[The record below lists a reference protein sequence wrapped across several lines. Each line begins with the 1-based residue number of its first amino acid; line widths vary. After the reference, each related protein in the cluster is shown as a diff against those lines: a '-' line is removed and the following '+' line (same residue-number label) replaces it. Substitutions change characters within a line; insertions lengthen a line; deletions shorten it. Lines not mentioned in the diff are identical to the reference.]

1 MHKGV
6 MKRLFSL
13 LMATVLAAA
22 LLPADL
28 RVKAAAIDTAINA
41 AGDSNTVEE
50 ADHVHDE
57 ITFTAWSDPTSL
69 PTEAGHY
76 YLTVNVMLSSKWYA
90 APGVTD
96 ICLNGHSITG
106 QTELAGDESGQVV
119 LDLYDC
125 KEAGALTVSGG
136 TLLNISSNAVFNM
149 YGGSISGCDH
159 SGECIRVM
167 SDTSVFNMYAGT
179 VTDNSGSYIVNGAG
193 HFNMYGGSVSNNSGI
208 GVNTANFSISGS
220 PVIRNNKVTSDGTET
235 EKNVWFMA
243 LSRIAIAGELTEGAD
258 IGVTLNKSLSCAE
271 PFVLTSGLSGKGDA
285 SAFSADEG
293 YSVRVNG
300 DGEAELYVGHSWGEP
315 NWVWADD
322 HSSAAA
328 TFTCTVCGDEQEVTD
343 SAPVETQ
350 VSAADCENDKVVK
363 YTAKVT
369 FEGEEYSDTTEEV
382 VLSGTAT
389 GHSYGAPEWEWA
401 ADYSNAA
408 ATFRCAGEDDEQTV
422 TDNSP
427 EMIVVSEETCTAD
440 KVVKYEASVTFE
452 GETFTDTT
460 DDVVIADTALGHEWG
475 EWTQTAAPGCTE
487 AGEETRTCS
496 RCGET
501 ETRPVAALGHSWKAP
516 EWNWE
521 GHASATATFVCERD
535 ADGSHTEILNAEIK
549 SEQGTGEDLGKTV
562 YTATVVGPDEKTYTD
577 VLKENDTYT
586 VTWKNWDGEM
596 LETDENVPYGTT
608 PTYDGEEPA
617 RDPDQEGHY
626 SFTGW
631 SPEAA
636 AVGGDAVYTAVF
648 ASETH
653 TYGEPEWSWTE
664 TDDGWTASAAFT
676 CSDCGFELTV
686 PAAKPSYEVTVEP
699 TVDAE
704 GEGVYTAAV
713 TGPDGENYTDT
724 KAVTI
729 AKLVASHIIVTDK
742 TGGAAATTVD
752 ANALYVGENTFTVTC
767 AYRNNG
773 KNIDTGCVIAV
784 DNGDGTY
791 TKLAVT
797 TINGVH
803 SFTVNVTN
811 ADVRLVIVLKG
822 DVCMDGEID
831 VGDLSF
837 IKQYMTRKRTLSALQ
852 LLAADACTDDD
863 IDVADLS
870 FIKQLMTYN
879 GVLRIAHASS
889 SETFGKYGEAPNQRR
904 TGVTEDNPGGN
915 MDGELNVTE
924 NPFNWSVIYRPVN
937 KNRAEF
943 IASFVIAAVANGSH
957 IGYSQNGRTG
967 VFDSLQAMNSTDP
980 AEITDLVNCDC
991 ATLVGAA
998 VYYSGLHWST
1008 LRKLCTWEMVDV
1020 LGGSDEFIVLTDDA
1034 MLHSGAGIKRG
1045 DILFRSGH
1053 TAVSIDKDKSIPW

>member
-1 MHKGV
+1 MRKGV

-13 LMATVLAAA
+13 LMVTVMVAA

-28 RVKAAAIDTAINA
+28 QVKAAANNA
-41 AGDSNTVEE
+41 AGDSNIFEE
-50 ADHVHDE
+50 ADHVHDG
-57 ITFTAWSDPTSL
+57 ITFTAWSDPASL
-69 PTEAGHY
+69 PAEAGHY
-76 YLTVNVMLSSKWYA
+76 YLTCDVTLSSKWYA

-96 ICLNGHSITG
+96 LCLNGHSITG
-106 QTELAGDESGQVV
+106 QTELAGDDPEQVV

-125 KEAGALTVSGG
+125 ENTGKLTVSGG
-136 TLLNISSNAVFNM
+136 TLLNISSNATFNM
-149 YGGSISGCDH
+149 YGGSVSGCDH

-167 SDTSVFNMYAGT
+167 FDTSVFNMYAGS
-179 VTDNSGSYIVNGAG
+179 VKNNKGSYIVNGAG
-193 HFNMYGGSVSNNSGI
+193 HFNMYGGTISNNTGI
-208 GVNTANFSISGS
+208 GVNVANFSISGN
-220 PVIRNNKVTSDGTET
+220 PVIRNNKVTSGDSEE

-389 GHSYGAPEWEWA
+389 GHTYRAPEWEWA

-452 GETFTDTT
+452 GGTFTDKT
-460 DDVVIADTALGHEWG
+460 DNVIIEGTALDHSWG
-475 EWTQTAAPGCTE
+475 EWTQTAAPSCTTD
-487 AGEETRTCS
+487 GEETRTCS
-496 RCGET
+496 RCSET
-501 ETRPVAALGHSWKAP
+501 ETRPVTALGHSWKAP

-535 ADGSHTEILNAEIK
+535 ADGSHTEVLNAEIK

-562 YTATVVGPDEKTYTD
+562 YTATVVGPDGETYTD
-577 VLKENDTYT
+577 VLKETNTYT
-586 VTWKNWDGEM
+586 VTWKNWDGEI
-596 LETDENVPYGTT
+596 LETDENVPYGTV
-608 PTYDGEEPA
+608 PTYDGEMPV
-617 RDPDQEGHY
+617 RDPDEEGHY

-631 SPEAA
+631 SPEVAE
-636 AVGGDAVYTAVF
+636 VGGDTVYAAVF
-648 ASETH
+648 ASEAH
-653 TYGEPEWSWTE
+653 AYGEPEWNWTE
-664 TDDGWTASAAFT
+664 TDDGWTASAVFA

-686 PAAKPSYEVTVEP
+686 PAEGLNYEVTKEP
-699 TVDAE
+699 TDNE
-704 GEGVYTAAV
+704 GGEGTYTATV
-713 TGPDGENYTDT
+713 TGPDGRTYTGT
-724 KAVTI
+724 KTVAI
-729 AKLVASHIIVTDK
+729 AKLAWHITVTDYTK
-742 TGGAAATTVD
+742 GAATTTV
-752 ANALYVGENTFTVTC
+752 NAETLYKGENIFTATC
-767 AYRNNG
+767 AYDAG
-773 KNIDTGCVIAV
+773 DKIVDAGCVIAI

-791 TKLAVT
+791 TKLDVT
-797 TINGVH
+797 TANGVH
-803 SFTVNVTN
+803 SFTVTVTD
-811 ADVRLVIVLKG
+811 ADVNLVIVLKG
-822 DVCMDGEID
+822 DANLNGAIDGRD
-831 VGDLSF
+831 
-837 IKQYMTRKRTLSALQ
+837 MTRIQNDYLEIPGKELTALQ
-852 LLAADACTDDD
+852 KLAADANVDGIADGRDMTRIQKFYLHGTD
-863 IDVADLS
+863 
-870 FIKQLMTYN
+870 T
-879 GVLRIAHASS
+879 LRIAHASS

-915 MDGELNVTE
+915 MDGELNVME
-924 NPFNWSVIYRPVN
+924 NPFNWTVIYRPVN
-937 KNRAEF
+937 KTRAEF

-957 IGYSQNGRTG
+957 IGYGQNGRTG

-998 VYYSGLHWST
+998 VYYSGLQWST

-1020 LGGSDEFIVLTDDA
+1020 LGGSEEFIVLTDDA

-1053 TAVSIDKDKSIPW
+1053 TAVSIDSDNVIPW